1 MSVQGVVLLPP
12 GPIYTVCGRCGANEC
27 SGCGIVAPHGQFI
40 LFVAGVVP
48 MSVQGVVLLPPW
60 PIYTVCGRG
69 GANEC
74 SGCGIVAP
82 RAIYAVCGRGGA
94 NECSGCGIVAPMAN
108 LYCLWQGW
116 CQ

>member
-1 MSVQGVVLLPP
+1 MFNMCYFYTPW
-12 GPIYTVCGRCGANEC
+12 PIYTVCGRGGANEC
-27 SGCGIVAPHGQFI
+27 SGCGISTPHGQFI

-82 RAIYAVCGRGGA
+82 
-94 NECSGCGIVAPMAN
+94 MAN
-108 LYCLWQGW
+108 LYCLWQAW